1 MTPQQFVGHV
11 RRHWALLFADWRR
24 EYRTDVRDELDAGIG
39 WWEFTALVGG
49 FSAECRFWAAVAKAP
64 VKASTP
70 EAIAA
75 ITGRYLGP
83 A

>member
-1 MTPQQFVGHV
+1 MTPEKFVGHV
-11 RRHWALLFADWRR
+11 FRFWSLLFADWRR
-24 EYRTDVRDELDAGIG
+24 EYRTDVRDELDAGLG
-39 WWEFTALVGG
+39 WWEFTALVTGLSDG
-49 FSAECRFWAAVAKAP
+49 CRFWAAVAKVP

-70 EAIAA
+70 DAIAA